1 MVMVKVR
8 SYGEGKEIVG
18 FGIPKFVPYKGDFPA
33 IETPTTA
40 AKPKKE
46 TKKWTKQ
53 KP

>member
-8 SYGEGKEIVG
+8 SFGGGKEVVG
-18 FGIPKFVPYKGDFPA
+18 FGRPKFTPYKGDFPQVVVP
-33 IETPTTA
+33 ESA

-46 TKKWTKQ
+46 AKKWTKQ